1 MVAKAMNSSDRPG
14 RGGCSAAGAGG
25 GVSADGGGSLDP
37 GIGGAFM
44 KFV

>member
-1 MVAKAMNSSDRPG
+1 MNSSDRLG
-14 RGGCSAAGAGG
+14 RGGCSGAGAGG